1 MLKPYLSFFNG
12 ANTNNNSSANKENHR
27 KTSAARSLTPPSTKK
42 TTGKKLTTDNK
53 SYSSMSRSRSYSTR
67 SRSRSRSQ
75 SRSTRSRSL
84 SRSRSRSRSRSMTP
98 ENSKPVANNKKL
110 IGNNGASNKTFG
122 NGTKTMKINK
132 TDQSYVITST
142 RGPNKIESS
151 ISKSSSQSYPG

>member
-12 ANTNNNSSANKENHR
+12 ANTNNNSSANNKENHR
-27 KTSAARSLTPPSTKK
+27 KTSARSLTPPSTKK
-42 TTGKKLTTDNK
+42 TTTTGKKLTTDNK

-84 SRSRSRSRSRSMTP
+84 SRSRSRSRSMTP
-98 ENSKPVANNKKL
+98 ENSKPVANKKL

>member
-27 KTSAARSLTPPSTKK
+27 KTSARSLTPPSTKK
-42 TTGKKLTTDNK
+42 TTTTGKKLTTDNK

-84 SRSRSRSRSRSMTP
+84 SRSRSQSRSMTP